1 MVDNILNQKEK
12 QKYNF
17 LTELKIVKSSSY
29 SKLNTKLE
37 LENVEKST
45 KRKAKSKSRS
55 RYKKKK
61 KKKKKRNK
69 LKLMYLN
76 KLSRKSEIAKK
87 NNYEFKFKIIFGRII
102 VKKKYLQEIVKRR
115 KLYSDRVK
123 KIKIVKRTESVRQKE
138 DSSLDLI
145 KKYSLK
151 VLCTNRAIINDRREK
166 EKELFE
172 KLENIDK
179 NNKLNNEII
188 ETPQI
193 RQKTKLFPLFKKI
206 NFTNNYTPII
216 DNKNNDN
223 KKPNL
228 FVKET
233 SKTNTTMNNNINSF
247 NLRKDYEINIRKKI
261 EKKEI
266 LNQSTP
272 ESLPIKPSNNRNNN
286 NKFHLKISINDSTKN
301 DVINQGRSFD
311 NSPKKIEIS
320 DSSPPKKLK
329 RERTDFAK
337 DFKKLYYA
345 IGPGNASYLVKNC
358 MIHRTNWKESFSYV
372 TNLFNFKWLQL
383 SQGIDYTNL
392 SKYGTI
398 RQIVNH
404 FENHSC
410 ISNKANLFVNMMDYC
425 EHRKISVFKYIPL
438 TLIFDLNILENQSN
452 EKNKKTLE
460 KLKKLIE
467 EDELKFIKKYENLG
481 KYFKEEEFIEEKKK
495 RTEFFKENSPK
506 KNNILYFVKEEQKND
521 YIENENIN
529 FEGKYPLY
537 RDYFGKIKLNEK
549 IETKLLNN
557 LNCYSRDKERQ
568 KLMNRYIGT
577 NTVIEIPETHSSGK
591 NIWIIKAINLNRGM
605 CIKIVNSYKKMLYI
619 LNKFKEGV
627 NYDFTSKNMDDL
639 DNRSAN
645 KENKTDKSLDVKS
658 PIYFCEKIIIQKYIE
673 RPLLYKGRK
682 CDMRV
687 WVLVNHNMKV
697 YFFKEGHLKTCSI
710 SFDID
715 SKNAFS
721 HITNYSFQKY
731 NEYFQKYE
739 KGNEVPFHDFQKF
752 IDEEYPE
759 KNYKIKTNLYS
770 QIKELVSISMKS
782 VKEQLNKNNNS
793 YQFEIFGYDFM
804 LDENFNLFLIEVNT
818 NPGIEESSPWI
829 QIIIPRMLDDA
840 LRLTIDQLFYPGY
853 DFSKNYKRDKKQN
866 ILKEILDNFQ
876 KKIETDKKPLVTEN
890 IISNKNSEI
899 LEEKYRIKRNNTE
912 IFNIQDLIGKKDK
925 KGSEIKSDKY
935 ISPFPVPGYKDDDNL
950 WEFVCD
956 LTGKD
961 PLDEFLDKEEDKC
974 YTGIRYL
981 FNKKKS
987 NES

>member
-1 MVDNILNQKEK
+1 MIDNILNQKEK

-61 KKKKKRNK
+61 KKKRNK
-69 LKLMYLN
+69 LKHMYLN

-206 NFTNNYTPII
+206 NFTNNNYTPII

-410 ISNKANLFVNMMDYC
+410 ISNKANLFINMMDYC

-639 DNRSAN
+639 DNSSAN

>member
-1 MVDNILNQKEK
+1 MIDNILNQKEK

-61 KKKKKRNK
+61 KKKRNK
-69 LKLMYLN
+69 LKHMYLN

-206 NFTNNYTPII
+206 NFTNNNYTPII

-233 SKTNTTMNNNINSF
+233 SKTNTTMNKNINSF

-410 ISNKANLFVNMMDYC
+410 ISNKANLFINMMDYC

>member
-1 MVDNILNQKEK
+1 MIDNILNQKEK

-17 LTELKIVKSSSY
+17 LTELKVVKSSSY

-61 KKKKKRNK
+61 KKKRNK
-69 LKLMYLN
+69 LKHMYLN

-206 NFTNNYTPII
+206 NFTNNNYTPII

-639 DNRSAN
+639 DNSSAN

>member
-1 MVDNILNQKEK
+1 MIDNILNQKEK

-61 KKKKKRNK
+61 KKKRNK
-69 LKLMYLN
+69 LKHMYLN

-206 NFTNNYTPII
+206 NFTNNNYTPII

-233 SKTNTTMNNNINSF
+233 TTMNNNINSF

-410 ISNKANLFVNMMDYC
+410 ISNKANLFINMMDYC

>member
-1 MVDNILNQKEK
+1 MIDNILNQKEK

-61 KKKKKRNK
+61 KKKRNK
-69 LKLMYLN
+69 LKHMYLN

-151 VLCTNRAIINDRREK
+151 VLCTNRAIINDRKEK

-206 NFTNNYTPII
+206 NFTNNNYTPII

-247 NLRKDYEINIRKKI
+247 NLRKEYEINIRKKI

-410 ISNKANLFVNMMDYC
+410 ISNKANLFINMMDYC

-537 RDYFGKIKLNEK
+537 RDYFGEIKLNEK

-739 KGNEVPFHDFQKF
+739 KGNEVPFYDFQKF

>member
-1 MVDNILNQKEK
+1 MIDNILNQKEK

-61 KKKKKRNK
+61 KKKRNK
-69 LKLMYLN
+69 LKHMYLN

-206 NFTNNYTPII
+206 NFTNNNYTPII

-233 SKTNTTMNNNINSF
+233 TTMNNNINSF
-247 NLRKDYEINIRKKI
+247 NLRKEYEINIRKKI

-410 ISNKANLFVNMMDYC
+410 ISNKANLFINMMDYC

-739 KGNEVPFHDFQKF
+739 KGNEVPFYDFQKF

>member
-1 MVDNILNQKEK
+1 MIDNILNQKEK

-61 KKKKKRNK
+61 KKKRNK
-69 LKLMYLN
+69 LKHMYLN

-206 NFTNNYTPII
+206 NFTNNNYTPII

-233 SKTNTTMNNNINSF
+233 SKTNTTMNKNINSF

-358 MIHRTNWKESFSYV
+358 MFHRTNWKESFSYV

-410 ISNKANLFVNMMDYC
+410 ISNKANLFINMMDYC

>member
-1 MVDNILNQKEK
+1 MIDNILNQKEK

-61 KKKKKRNK
+61 KKKRNK
-69 LKLMYLN
+69 LKHMYLN

-206 NFTNNYTPII
+206 NFTNNNYTPII

-410 ISNKANLFVNMMDYC
+410 ISNKANLFINMMDYC

-467 EDELKFIKKYENLG
+467 EDELKCIKKYENLG

-529 FEGKYPLY
+529 FEGKYTLY

>member
-1 MVDNILNQKEK
+1 MIDNILNQKEK

-61 KKKKKRNK
+61 KKKRNK
-69 LKLMYLN
+69 LKHMYLN

-206 NFTNNYTPII
+206 NFTNNNYTPII

-410 ISNKANLFVNMMDYC
+410 ISNKANLFINMMDYC

>member
-17 LTELKIVKSSSY
+17 LTELKVVKSSSY

-61 KKKKKRNK
+61 KKKRNK
-69 LKLMYLN
+69 LKHMYLN

-206 NFTNNYTPII
+206 NFTNNNYTPII

-233 SKTNTTMNNNINSF
+233 TTMNNNINSF
-247 NLRKDYEINIRKKI
+247 NLRKEYEINIRKKI

-410 ISNKANLFVNMMDYC
+410 ISNKANLFINMMDYC

-537 RDYFGKIKLNEK
+537 RDYFGEIKLNEK

-639 DNRSAN
+639 DNSSAN

>member
-1 MVDNILNQKEK
+1 MIDNILNQKEK

-17 LTELKIVKSSSY
+17 LTELKVVKSSSY

-61 KKKKKRNK
+61 KKKRNK
-69 LKLMYLN
+69 LKHMYLN

-206 NFTNNYTPII
+206 NFTNNNYTPII

-233 SKTNTTMNNNINSF
+233 TTMNNNINSF
-247 NLRKDYEINIRKKI
+247 NLRKEYEINIRKKI

-320 DSSPPKKLK
+320 DPSPPKKLK

-410 ISNKANLFVNMMDYC
+410 ISNKANLFINMMDYC